1 MKKARLLALILA
13 VLLVVS
19 CAGCAGSNAP
29 DNSGVSGS
37 ETGKQGGSTA
47 VETPNG
53 TENTDGL
60 KTLHVGI
67 TEDPVSFAP
76 WETPAEGRYGVLPVV
91 YQMLFYTEKTG
102 GELIGDIAE
111 SYEHTDDTHTVVK
124 IKENVNDSL
133 GNHLTAE
140 DVVFSYQK
148 SIESN
153 HETYCPYVVRVEA
166 LDEYTVE
173 FEWTEGFLDTCG
185 MFTKAMCTQ
194 CHIVTKA
201 AYEAASDG
209 MAVTPVGTGP
219 YVVKDYIAGS
229 HITLV
234 KNENFWWTEN
244 CPERYAQNIDVV
256 EIDIIPEASQVSVA
270 LQTGA
275 IDISNYVADADL
287 VLFKEGG
294 ASSEGFTVDN
304 ALSGMYYE
312 MEFNCSESSMGA
324 SENLRKAICTAVDVD
339 AIMSAL
345 FGDEYVRI
353 YCPTGS
359 ELNADYN
366 MDWEKEPYYEFD
378 LETAK
383 AYLDAYLEET
393 GKTADELNFRIIGV
407 DTGAC
412 QSMIQILQGYILQ
425 LGINCTIGVYD
436 TATYNSYKL
445 DPTAWDVCLERRGAS
460 PYVVNGWPVLRSGSQ
475 DGLTTRTF
483 IDDDKLE
490 EMAVT
495 ATTVSTHTQEVVNEL
510 RDYVTEHCFA
520 YGFGASFS
528 YMVHSDNVTHAYKRN
543 DGHIMYGAC
552 VVE

>member
-1 MKKARLLALILA
+1 MKKSRFLALFLA
-13 VLLVVS
+13 ALIALTCV
-19 CAGCAGSNAP
+19 GCGESSGTKMP
-29 DNSGVSGS
+29 D
-37 ETGKQGGSTA
+37 GGSTTEKNA
-47 VETPNG
+47 G
-53 TENTDGL
+53 TNTGTDTV
-60 KTLHVGI
+60 KTLRVGI

-76 WETPAEGRYGVLPVV
+76 WESPAEGRYGVLPVV

-102 GELIGDIAE
+102 GELIGDIGE

-124 IKENVNDSL
+124 IKENVNDAL

-153 HETYCPYVVRVEA
+153 HETYCPYVVSVEA

-173 FEWTEGFLDTCG
+173 FTWTEGFLDTCG
-185 MFTKAMCTQ
+185 MFSKAMCTQ

-201 AYEAASDG
+201 AYEAANDG
-209 MAVTPVGTGP
+209 MAVAPVGTGP
-219 YVVKDYIAGS
+219 YKVENYIAGS

-234 KNENFWWTEN
+234 KNDNFWWKEN
-244 CPERYAQNIDVV
+244 CPERYQQNIDVV
-256 EIDIIPEASQVSVA
+256 EIDIIPEASQISVA
-270 LQTGA
+270 LQTGS

-294 ASSEGFTVDN
+294 ASSEGFTVDD

-312 MEFNCSESSMGA
+312 MEFNCAEGGMGA
-324 SENLRKAICTAVDVD
+324 SENLRKAICTAIDVD

-359 ELNADYN
+359 EMNADYN
-366 MDWEKEPYYEFD
+366 MDWATQPYYEFD
-378 LETAK
+378 LDAAK
-383 AYLDAYLEET
+383 AYLDAYLAES
-393 GKTADELNFRIIGV
+393 GKTASDLTFRIIGV
-407 DTGAC
+407 DTAAT
-412 QSMIQILQGYILQ
+412 QSMIQILQGYVLQ

-483 IDDDKLE
+483 INDDKLE

-495 ATTVSTHTQEVVNEL
+495 ATTVSTHTQEIVNEL

-520 YGFGASFS
+520 YGLGSSFN
-528 YMVHSDNVTHAYKRN
+528 YMVHSDRVTHAYKRT

-552 VVE
+552 TVE